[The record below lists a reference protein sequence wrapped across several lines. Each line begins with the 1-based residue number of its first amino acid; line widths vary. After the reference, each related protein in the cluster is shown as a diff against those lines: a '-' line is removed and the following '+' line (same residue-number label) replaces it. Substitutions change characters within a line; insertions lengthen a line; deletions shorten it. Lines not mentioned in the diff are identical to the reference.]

1 MNASYEVRDDYLYMQ
16 VIGEFTPASAL
27 LILSE
32 FVKKASDH
40 SVNAILGDV
49 TRVTGLDAEQAS
61 ITTLFDMGVAV
72 ARFIPKDFKLAIL
85 VTWEQLPDVLFG
97 ENVMINRGVTVKV
110 TTHLDEAL
118 RWLHSCHS
126 TNLSEA

>member
-1 MNASYEVRDDYLYMQ
+1 MQ
-16 VIGEFTPASAL
+16 VTGEFTPSSAL

-32 FVKKASDH
+32 FVKKASH
-40 SVNAILGDV
+40 RSVNAILGDV
-49 TRVTGLDAEQAS
+49 TRVTGLDAGQTS

-72 ARFIPKDFKLAIL
+72 ARFIPKDFKLAVL

-110 TTHLDEAL
+110 TTHLDDAL
-118 RWLHSCHS
+118 KW
-126 TNLSEA
+126 

>member
-1 MNASYEVRDDYLYMQ
+1 MKASYEVRDDYLYMQ
-16 VIGEFTPASAL
+16 VIGEFTPCSAL

-32 FVKKASDH
+32 FVKKASHH
-40 SVNAILGDV
+40 SFNAILGDV
-49 TRVTGLDAEQAS
+49 TRVTGLDAGQTS

-72 ARFIPKDFKLAIL
+72 ARFIPKDLRLAIL

-110 TTHLDEAL
+110 TTHLDDAL
-118 RWLHSCHS
+118 KWLHLCRA
-126 TNLSEA
+126 TNLQEP